1 MKTVS
6 NLGWYGHKNCG
17 DEMFREVLP
26 EIFPTHQFHFHT
38 TLNPAEI
45 NKSDFLLIGGGNIVD
60 PGFLRGLDEVKDPY
74 SFIGVGLT
82 HPEQVPLLQGAEQV
96 FVRDDR
102 SYGFVKGLPNTHLMP
117 DLAFSMTPSPANG
130 RRLLNMWVAPSKRTV
145 GVFLNDCVNTVFN
158 STLLKF
164 FEAHKVI
171 LELARFLDSLPYNIL
186 FLPMSFLP
194 PDDRRISL
202 DVIGNM
208 KRGYQAPCLLNPL
221 AAQQQLDLVS
231 VLDYGITMRLHAS
244 IFCTIGGVPFID
256 LTHHSKSRSYLETM
270 GLGQLSIDYYELS
283 IRVLEEKFA
292 ALSSRRYTE
301 LQDQLLLSADQQK
314 VKFKEMVAH
323 VRLP

>member
-26 EIFPTHQFHFHT
+26 NIFPTHRFRFHSSLT
-38 TLNPAEI
+38 PAEI
-45 NKSDFLLIGGGNIVD
+45 NKSDHFLIGGGNIVD
-60 PGFLRGLDEVKDPY
+60 PKFLRGLDEVRVPY

-82 HPEQVPLLQGAEQV
+82 HPEQVPLLEGAQQV

-102 SYGFVKGLPNTHLMP
+102 SYGFIKENPNAYLLP
-117 DLAFSMTPSPANG
+117 DLAFSMTPSRANG
-130 RRLLNMWVAPSKRTV
+130 RRLLGMWFDNNRPTI
-145 GVFLNDCVNTVFN
+145 GVFLNDCVNTVFH

-164 FEAHKVI
+164 FEAHKAI
-171 LELARFLDSLPYNIL
+171 LELARFLDSLPYNVL

-194 PDDRRISL
+194 PDDRRISF

-208 KRGYQAPCLLNPL
+208 KRGYQANCLLTPL

-231 VLDYGITMRLHAS
+231 ALDCAITMRLHAS
-244 IFCTIGGVPFID
+244 IFCTLGGVPFLD

-270 GLGQLSIDYYELS
+270 GLGEWSIDYYELS
-283 IRVLEEKFA
+283 IKVLEDKFA
-292 ALSSRRYTE
+292 ALSSQKHE
-301 LQDQLLLSADQQK
+301 LRDQLLLCADQQK
-314 VKFKEMVAH
+314 TKFKEVVAH